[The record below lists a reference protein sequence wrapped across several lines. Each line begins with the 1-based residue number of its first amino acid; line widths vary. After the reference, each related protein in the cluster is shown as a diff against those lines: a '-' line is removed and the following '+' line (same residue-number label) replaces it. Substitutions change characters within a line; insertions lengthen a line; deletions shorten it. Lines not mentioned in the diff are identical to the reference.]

1 MKNKLTKKEQL
12 ERVLKDSQFGRYKGT
27 PENQFKHN
35 RLPIKATMGRDNGGA
50 NVMIEGKESTMFDN
64 PNTLAKYLD
73 KNEIYAK
80 GGSIDEIIY
89 TDLYQQ
95 LRSKDMFKSNFSTK
109 PKMRKLF
116 NPKNTDSFGNQRP
129 YGISIGENRFIL
141 KYYYPIE
148 EYRDDDFETAKKI
161 ITSFYNGKSKMAKGG
176 KVGNAKHTLIV
187 DNGRYGLQNW
197 YLEKID
203 STHFY
208 MSNDKDFRG
217 MAHHIG
223 QHRGEPYY
231 EEVKQWLKDTMAKG
245 GVTKKFPIAVKRR
258 IDEINNLLPKVEDAS
273 DIAGGY
279 FGSTMYSYVQLTKP
293 IEIKNNYVYIHTP
306 KTSTYQSNNYPFEKR
321 YNVNNKDEY
330 DANGLK
336 GLKQDLGIIL
346 KAFKQLLRDE
356 GVTFAKG
363 GRTALATNR
372 DRKYY
377 NSSESWEKP
386 TDSKGRKRPTYKK
399 RSLDKGGEVSKEL
412 IDDYVYYYGGSRED
426 AEKTLKNRR
435 GRLSAKENARL
446 DELDR
451 KERNVGLTLTDSEE
465 IEYDK
470 LVRKYRNWDKMA
482 KGGNIKVGDKYYSYE
497 NPDKLYGITYI
508 SGEGDNKTYKISLR
522 TKEGYSYSSKNLS
535 KGSLSKTSRKSDALK
550 VKKGKM
556 TKSSFKDK
564 WGSEMYLDK
573 YQRGGDVMS
582 LGIANAD
589 AVLKDGGQ
597 IEMKL

>member
-1 MKNKLTKKEQL
+1 M
-12 ERVLKDSQFGRYKGT
+12 
-27 PENQFKHN
+27 
-35 RLPIKATMGRDNGGA
+35 
-50 NVMIEGKESTMFDN
+50 
-64 PNTLAKYLD
+64 
-73 KNEIYAK
+73 
-80 GGSIDEIIY
+80 
-89 TDLYQQ
+89 
-95 LRSKDMFKSNFSTK
+95 
-109 PKMRKLF
+109 
-116 NPKNTDSFGNQRP
+116 
-129 YGISIGENRFIL
+129 
-141 KYYYPIE
+141 
-148 EYRDDDFETAKKI
+148 
-161 ITSFYNGKSKMAKGG
+161 
-176 KVGNAKHTLIV
+176 
-187 DNGRYGLQNW
+187 
-197 YLEKID
+197 
-203 STHFY
+203 
-208 MSNDKDFRG
+208 
-217 MAHHIG
+217 
-223 QHRGEPYY
+223 
-231 EEVKQWLKDTMAKG
+231 
-245 GVTKKFPIAVKRR
+245 
-258 IDEINNLLPKVEDAS
+258 PKVEDAS

-363 GRTALATNR
+363 GRTALATSR

-377 NSSESWEKP
+377 NNSESWEKP

-399 RSLDKGGEVSKEL
+399 RSLDKGG
-412 IDDYVYYYGGSRED
+412 D
-426 AEKTLKNRR
+426 
-435 GRLSAKENARL
+435 
-446 DELDR
+446 
-451 KERNVGLTLTDSEE
+451 
-465 IEYDK
+465 
-470 LVRKYRNWDKMA
+470 
-482 KGGNIKVGDKYYSYE
+482 IKVGDKYYSYE

-508 SGEGDNKTYKISLR
+508 SGEGNNKTYKISLR

>member
-27 PENQFKHN
+27 PENQFTHN
-35 RLPIKATMGRDNGGA
+35 RLPVKAIIGRDNGGA

-80 GGSIDEIIY
+80 GGEIKMWNGDKIHALANSL
-89 TDLYQQ
+89 TELEKHKLLLTLNEKETEKFNTLIQ
-95 LRSKDMFKSNFSTK
+95 LGDSVNLALISTLVEESPQTRLSWLKRQKKSGVSSKS
-109 PKMRKLF
+109 
-116 NPKNTDSFGNQRP
+116 
-129 YGISIGENRFIL
+129 
-141 KYYYPIE
+141 
-148 EYRDDDFETAKKI
+148 
-161 ITSFYNGKSKMAKGG
+161 MAKGG
-176 KVGNAKHTLIV
+176 DVKMSKLKKGHRVRVVNTQYDGKEGLIV
-187 DNGRYGLQNW
+187 VEETDGRYGVQVDGGIKGIERENLMLLDRRT
-197 YLEKID
+197 Y
-203 STHFY
+203 
-208 MSNDKDFRG
+208 
-217 MAHHIG
+217 
-223 QHRGEPYY
+223 
-231 EEVKQWLKDTMAKG
+231 AKG

-363 GRTALATNR
+363 GRTASATNR

-399 RSLDKGGEVSKEL
+399 RSLDKGG
-412 IDDYVYYYGGSRED
+412 D
-426 AEKTLKNRR
+426 
-435 GRLSAKENARL
+435 
-446 DELDR
+446 
-451 KERNVGLTLTDSEE
+451 
-465 IEYDK
+465 
-470 LVRKYRNWDKMA
+470 
-482 KGGNIKVGDKYYSYE
+482 IKVGDKYYSYE

-508 SGEGDNKTYKISLR
+508 SGEGNNKTYKISLR

>member
-1 MKNKLTKKEQL
+1 MISTGNT
-12 ERVLKDSQFGRYKGT
+12 
-27 PENQFKHN
+27 FK
-35 RLPIKATMGRDNGGA
+35 I
-50 NVMIEGKESTMFDN
+50 
-64 PNTLAKYLD
+64 
-73 KNEIYAK
+73 
-80 GGSIDEIIY
+80 
-89 TDLYQQ
+89 
-95 LRSKDMFKSNFSTK
+95 
-109 PKMRKLF
+109 
-116 NPKNTDSFGNQRP
+116 
-129 YGISIGENRFIL
+129 
-141 KYYYPIE
+141 
-148 EYRDDDFETAKKI
+148 
-161 ITSFYNGKSKMAKGG
+161 
-176 KVGNAKHTLIV
+176 
-187 DNGRYGLQNW
+187 W
-197 YLEKID
+197 
-203 STHFY
+203 
-208 MSNDKDFRG
+208 
-217 MAHHIG
+217 
-223 QHRGEPYY
+223 
-231 EEVKQWLKDTMAKG
+231 
-245 GVTKKFPIAVKRR
+245 
-258 IDEINNLLPKVEDAS
+258 
-273 DIAGGY
+273 
-279 FGSTMYSYVQLTKP
+279 
-293 IEIKNNYVYIHTP
+293 
-306 KTSTYQSNNYPFEKR
+306 KR

-363 GRTALATNR
+363 GRTASATNR

-399 RSLDKGGEVSKEL
+399 RSL
-412 IDDYVYYYGGSRED
+412 
-426 AEKTLKNRR
+426 
-435 GRLSAKENARL
+435 
-446 DELDR
+446 
-451 KERNVGLTLTDSEE
+451 
-465 IEYDK
+465 
-470 LVRKYRNWDKMA
+470 A
-482 KGGNIKVGDKYYSYE
+482 KGGLAKGYHKMPDGAIMKDSDHYAKGGDIKVGDKYYSYE

-508 SGEGDNKTYKISLR
+508 SGEGDNKKYKISLR

>member
-27 PENQFKHN
+27 PENQFTHN
-35 RLPIKATMGRDNGGA
+35 RLPVKAIMGRDNGGA

-80 GGSIDEIIY
+80 GGEIKMWNGDKIHALANSL
-89 TDLYQQ
+89 TELEKHKLLLTLNEKETEKFNTLIQ
-95 LRSKDMFKSNFSTK
+95 LGDSVNLALISTLVEESPQTRLSWLKRQKKSGVSSKS
-109 PKMRKLF
+109 
-116 NPKNTDSFGNQRP
+116 
-129 YGISIGENRFIL
+129 
-141 KYYYPIE
+141 
-148 EYRDDDFETAKKI
+148 
-161 ITSFYNGKSKMAKGG
+161 MAKGG
-176 KVGNAKHTLIV
+176 NVGNDKHTLIV

-231 EEVKQWLKDTMAKG
+231 EEVKQWLKDTMAKGGKTKVKNYIDTSEEAKAKFKERLRIQADKQGETYSEEQIESMYQQYRINENNNNLPYAKG

-363 GRTALATNR
+363 GRTASATNR

-377 NSSESWEKP
+377 NSSQSWEKP

-399 RSLDKGGEVSKEL
+399 RSLDKGG
-412 IDDYVYYYGGSRED
+412 D
-426 AEKTLKNRR
+426 
-435 GRLSAKENARL
+435 
-446 DELDR
+446 
-451 KERNVGLTLTDSEE
+451 
-465 IEYDK
+465 
-470 LVRKYRNWDKMA
+470 
-482 KGGNIKVGDKYYSYE
+482 IKVGDKYYSYE
-497 NPDKLYGITYI
+497 NPDKLYEINYI
-508 SGEGDNKTYKISLR
+508 RGEGDYKTYKISLR

>member
-27 PENQFKHN
+27 PENEFTHN
-35 RLPIKATMGRDNGGA
+35 RLPVKAIIGRDNGGA

-80 GGSIDEIIY
+80 GGEIKMWNGDKIHALADSL
-89 TDLYQQ
+89 TELEKHKLLLTLNEKETEKFNTLIQ
-95 LRSKDMFKSNFSTK
+95 LGDSVNLALISTLVEESPQTRLNWLKRQKKSSVSN
-109 PKMRKLF
+109 
-116 NPKNTDSFGNQRP
+116 
-129 YGISIGENRFIL
+129 IS
-141 KYYYPIE
+141 
-148 EYRDDDFETAKKI
+148 
-161 ITSFYNGKSKMAKGG
+161 MAKGG
-176 KVGNAKHTLIV
+176 KTKVKNYIDTSEEAKAKFKERLRI
-187 DNGRYGLQNW
+187 QA
-197 YLEKID
+197 
-203 STHFY
+203 
-208 MSNDKDFRG
+208 DK
-217 MAHHIG
+217 
-223 QHRGEPYY
+223 QGETYSEEQIESMYQQYRINENNNNLPY
-231 EEVKQWLKDTMAKG
+231 AKG

-279 FGSTMYSYVQLTKP
+279 FGGTMYSYVQLTKP

-363 GRTALATNR
+363 GRTALARNR

-399 RSLDKGGEVSKEL
+399 RSL
-412 IDDYVYYYGGSRED
+412 
-426 AEKTLKNRR
+426 
-435 GRLSAKENARL
+435 
-446 DELDR
+446 
-451 KERNVGLTLTDSEE
+451 
-465 IEYDK
+465 
-470 LVRKYRNWDKMA
+470 A
-482 KGGNIKVGDKYYSYE
+482 KGGDIKVGDKYYSYE

>member
-27 PENQFKHN
+27 PENQFTHN
-35 RLPIKATMGRDNGGA
+35 RLPVKAIIGRDNGGA

-80 GGSIDEIIY
+80 GGEIKMWNGDKIHALANSL
-89 TDLYQQ
+89 TELEKHKLLLTLNEKETEKFNTLIQ
-95 LRSKDMFKSNFSTK
+95 LGDSVNLALISTLVEESPQTRLSWLKRQKKSGVSSKS
-109 PKMRKLF
+109 
-116 NPKNTDSFGNQRP
+116 
-129 YGISIGENRFIL
+129 
-141 KYYYPIE
+141 
-148 EYRDDDFETAKKI
+148 
-161 ITSFYNGKSKMAKGG
+161 MAKGG
-176 KVGNAKHTLIV
+176 NVGNDKHTLIV

-363 GRTALATNR
+363 GRTALATSR

-377 NSSESWEKP
+377 NNSESWEKP

-399 RSLDKGGEVSKEL
+399 RSLDKGG
-412 IDDYVYYYGGSRED
+412 D
-426 AEKTLKNRR
+426 
-435 GRLSAKENARL
+435 
-446 DELDR
+446 
-451 KERNVGLTLTDSEE
+451 
-465 IEYDK
+465 
-470 LVRKYRNWDKMA
+470 
-482 KGGNIKVGDKYYSYE
+482 IKVGDKYYSYE

-508 SGEGDNKTYKISLR
+508 SGEGNNKTYKISLR